1 MTAPD
6 RPDPAAH
13 DSAAHHAATPDP
25 APLDSAFDAAAP
37 ARPVFEDHLDLT
49 VLGGPVRVHT
59 AGRDGPPVL
68 LLHGAMLDTAEGIWH
83 DVVPALAAHHRVHVL
98 DMPRHGASRPWSG
111 WLGDG
116 FYTRFLAALLDALG
130 LERVAIMGL
139 SMGGGVGHRFALA
152 HPERVSALVAVNPGG
167 LAAKRPYHLLTWL
180 CLRTPGLLR
189 ATTWYMARFPDSVRT
204 SLTANLAAGEQT
216 VGFARIVRLATEEA
230 HVKHRHRERALD
242 DWQVDWYGPLRTRF
256 GRIQELTEM
265 QVPVLWVHGDQDPLI
280 SREEMGAADAASPDS
295 RFVELSPAGHLLPY
309 DQPGRLAELA
319 LEHFSSR

>member
-6 RPDPAAH
+6 RPDPT
-13 DSAAHHAATPDP
+13 TPDP
-25 APLDSAFDAAAP
+25 AGTVFD
-37 ARPVFEDHLDLT
+37 EHLDLT

-59 AGRDGPPVL
+59 AGRRGTPVL

-83 DVVPALAAHHRVHVL
+83 DVVPALAARHRVHVI

-111 WLGDG
+111 WLGDA

-139 SMGGGVGHRFALA
+139 SMGGGAGHRFALA

-167 LAAKRPYHLLTWL
+167 LGEKRPLHLLTWL
-180 CLRTPGLLR
+180 CTRTPGLLR
-189 ATTWYMARFPDSVRT
+189 ATTWYMDRFPSSVRS
-204 SLTANLAAGEQT
+204 SLVTTLVAGEET
-216 VGFARIVRLATEEA
+216 DGFARTLRFATEEA
-230 HVKHRHRERALD
+230 RAKRRHRERALD

-256 GRIQELTEM
+256 GRIEELAELR
-265 QVPVLWVHGDQDPLI
+265 VPTLWVHGDRDPLI
-280 SREEMGAADAASPDS
+280 SREEMVAADAMSPDS

-309 DQPGRLAELA
+309 DQPARLAELA
-319 LEHFSSR
+319 LDHFAPR